1 MIPRIGMKAKNILP
15 SVLGFI
21 FIIFGISLVVFYA
34 TKSWETFLNL
44 CPNKDFLSWD
54 ENIRLNQVLDQY
66 VDFRNGSW
74 FRGVMPFLESPTWPP
89 LRSVLTFVTLF
100 LPIDAYETYRDSFLG
115 LFFLILVY
123 PGLVYISFRITKSLL
138 WAGILS
144 GLIFILTIQTGEVPA
159 YSLSSMLETQSM
171 FFLLFSIYA
180 IYRLY
185 DVDNR
190 ESEIDSGTKWLV
202 FFSLFGFYFTKYPY
216 GILFFMA
223 CFAYE
228 LVRSPSKYKDVL
240 VYLLKHYARGVRLV
254 YLVFVVLMVFS
265 LPVLRVVTKINLNQK
280 GFKQFMF
287 GITFLLFVDLS
298 VYFFRKRDE
307 IKKVFP
313 KTAVVLWIYAIFPAF
328 LWLFMNPDRVN
339 ALIDAQMIVNAY
351 TRSFFLTLWTEPGLD
366 PSVPGVFDFIWGFR
380 TLIIFSVL
388 SLLYFLF
395 RSGTK
400 FPTKLKDPLLAGT
413 VILFLELLILEV
425 TTGNKQPRHVLQ
437 FIPAIGLMS
446 FLWILRLYELAETK
460 IEKLASVSVFLL
472 TSLFVFSNSVYSQG
486 ILSGKFYETKMFCY
500 RGMNVGDFQ
509 PAREIAERI
518 TPEKK
523 YVLINAFHFEEKYNT
538 RGRVLASDFDLAMK
552 LKTYKQGMVRNDNKY
567 RWKEWTDFDSVLLLS
582 DVCPDSFVEEKFENR
597 TKILN
602 SKSTLLST
610 YRESSGIACL
620 QEYKL
625 LK

>member
-74 FRGVMPFLESPTWPP
+74 FRGIMPFLESPTWPP
-89 LRSVLTFVTLF
+89 LRSILTFVTLF

-115 LFFLILVY
+115 LLFLILVY
-123 PGLVYISFRITKSLL
+123 PGLVFISYRITKSLL
-138 WAGILS
+138 WASVLS

-228 LVRSPSKYKDVL
+228 LVRSPSLYKDAL

-313 KTAVVLWIYAIFPAF
+313 KTAVVLWVYAIFPAF

-388 SLLYFLF
+388 SLIYFLF
-395 RSGTK
+395 RSGKK
-400 FPTKLKDPLLAGT
+400 FPTKLKDPLFAGT
-413 VILFLELLILEV
+413 LILFLELLILEV

-437 FIPAIGLMS
+437 FIPAIGLMG

-472 TSLFVFSNSVYSQG
+472 TSLFVFSNSLYSQG
-486 ILSGKFYETKMFCY
+486 ILLGKFYETKMFCY
-500 RGMNVGDFQ
+500 RGMNVSDFQ

-518 TPEKK
+518 EPEKK
-523 YVLINAFHFEEKYNT
+523 YILINAFHFEEKYNT
-538 RGRVLASDFDLAMK
+538 KGRVLASDFDLAMK